1 MMKWAAMDPLRDE
14 EPSLTL
20 KNVMG
25 TIVVMDLDKFEE
37 YVRLH
42 GLDPYKPNIITSTL
56 SHLVNDFAL
65 KWQGV
70 IIYGLDWKR
79 GTEEAIIEIPFIYPS
94 EVKED
99 LDRIRSTIKNLGAS
113 ITIIAIY
120 DYVSAK
126 PARDRRE
133 AYYGTPG
140 RARAMRLL
148 RRLKR
153 KGGDIV
159 MVLG

>member
-42 GLDPYKPNIITSTL
+42 GLDPYKPNVITSTL

-65 KWQGV
+65 KWRGV
-70 IIYGLDWKR
+70 IIYGLDLKR
-79 GTEEAIIEIPFIYPS
+79 GTEEAVIEIPFVHPD

-99 LDRIRSTIKNLGAS
+99 LNRIRSTIKNLGAS
-113 ITIIAIY
+113 ITIVAIY
-120 DYVSAK
+120 DYVLAK

-148 RRLKR
+148 RRFKR

-159 MVLG
+159 TVLG

>member
-1 MMKWAAMDPLRDE
+1 L
-14 EPSLTL
+14 
-20 KNVMG
+20 
-25 TIVVMDLDKFEE
+25 
-37 YVRLH
+37 
-42 GLDPYKPNIITSTL
+42 
-56 SHLVNDFAL
+56 
-65 KWQGV
+65 
-70 IIYGLDWKR
+70 
-79 GTEEAIIEIPFIYPS
+79 
-94 EVKED
+94 
-99 LDRIRSTIKNLGAS
+99 
-113 ITIIAIY
+113 
-120 DYVSAK
+120 AK